1 MILNKYNE
9 VMGRVTVSEETKQRI
24 LENLQTAQPES
35 AKIVRFPHAKR
46 YIAVAA
52 CFAVALIGVLAVT
65 LFGRPPQIGPDPA
78 TDGISTGG
86 YAAEYRSAKALSRA
100 SGVKIKDLKHLPFTP
115 TETRYLDYGID
126 LAEIVYADEAHT
138 LYYRA
143 SEGSPDPSGD
153 YNEYDTVETRELGG
167 VAVTL
172 RGSGG
177 LIYVALYEQNGVYY
191 SIGSPEGLTP
201 GQLEAMLP

>member
-1 MILNKYNE
+1 MNKYNQA
-9 VMGRVTVSEETKQRI
+9 MARVAVSEETKRRI
-24 LENLQTAQPES
+24 LNELRAAQPAP
-35 AKIVRFPHAKR
+35 AKTVRLPNAKK
-46 YIAVAA
+46 YIALAA
-52 CFAVALIGVLAVT
+52 CLAVALLGVLAVT

-78 TDGISTGG
+78 TDGVSTGG

-191 SIGSPEGLTP
+191 SLGSPEGLTP
-201 GQLEAMLP
+201 AQLEAMLP

>member
-1 MILNKYNE
+1 MNKYNQA
-9 VMGRVTVSEETKQRI
+9 MARVAVSEETKRRI
-24 LENLQTAQPES
+24 LNELRAAQPAP
-35 AKIVRFPHAKR
+35 AKIVRLPNAKK
-46 YIAVAA
+46 YIALAA
-52 CFAVALIGVLAVT
+52 CLAVALLGVLAVT
-65 LFGRPPQIGPDPA
+65 LFGRPPHTVEPIPGGVQ
-78 TDGISTGG
+78 TG
-86 YAAEYRSAKALSRA
+86 AAAVEYQSARALSRA
-100 SGVKIKDLKHLPFTP
+100 SGVKIKDLKNLPFTP

-167 VAVTL
+167 VVVTL

-177 LIYVALYEQNGVYY
+177 LIHVALYEQKGVYY

-201 GQLEAMLP
+201 AQLEAMLP